1 MSQINPLMHRF
12 LLLLFLVIQTV
23 TVSAQTVAAKLAAAF
38 KNFEKDTLYQN
49 AAVSLFVIEAA
60 TGKVVFDKNSRMGL
74 APASTQKIIT
84 SVSAY
89 ELLGQ
94 DYKFI
99 TDIGYQGTITNGVLK
114 GNLIVNGSGDPT
126 LGSWRWEATK
136 PDNVLNEWAKK
147 IKAAGIQKIDGSVL
161 ANTGNFTYQAIPD
174 GWIWQDIGNYYGAG
188 AYAINW
194 KENQFDLQLTSGN
207 AIGDAVVVKKEGE
220 PVDYHNE
227 LSAAAKGTGDNAYL
241 YFDGSISGT
250 IPVSEKN
257 FKISAAETNPVGALL
272 TDFTLRLKAAGID
285 SKPSGAV
292 AAYERAKTHG
302 AITANEGIKP
312 LLQQVSPAM
321 DSIIYWFNKKSINL
335 YGEALVKAIALQNN
349 KPAATNEGVKLIRD
363 FWKQKGISSGE
374 LNMEDG
380 SGLSPLNRVT
390 THAQVEI
397 LKYARTQTWFPAFYD
412 ALPEYNGMK
421 MKSGTISGV
430 KGFCG
435 YHKAKD
441 GKEYIYSFLVN
452 NYQGSASGLVQKMY
466 KVLNELK

>member
-1 MSQINPLMHRF
+1 MHKF
-12 LLLLFLVIQTV
+12 WVLLFFVIKVGSINAQTV
-23 TVSAQTVAAKLAAAF
+23 TAKLTTAF
-38 KNFEKDTLYQN
+38 NVFEKDTLYKN
-49 AAVSLFVIEAA
+49 AAISLYVIDAA
-60 TGKVVFDKNSRMGL
+60 TGKVIFDKNAQMGL

-94 DYKFI
+94 AYQFV
-99 TDIGYQGTITNGVLK
+99 TNIGYEGTITNGILK
-114 GNLIVNGSGDPT
+114 GNLIVSGTGDPT
-126 LGSWRWEATK
+126 LGSWRWNGTK
-136 PDNVLNEWAKK
+136 PETLLNDWAKK
-147 IKAAGIQKIDGSVL
+147 IKAAGIKKVEGSVV
-161 ANTGNFTYQAIPD
+161 ANAGAFPYQAIPD

-194 KENQFDLQLTSGN
+194 KENQFDLSLTSGS
-207 AIGDAVVVKKEGE
+207 AVGDAVLVKKEEE
-220 PVDYHNE
+220 PVDYYNE
-227 LSAAAKGTGDNAYL
+227 LRAAAKGTGDNAYV

-250 IPVSEKN
+250 IPVGEKN
-257 FKISAAETNPVGALL
+257 YKISVAAINPAGTLL
-272 TDFTLRLKAAGID
+272 SDFAGHLKTAGID
-285 SKPSGAV
+285 NNTV
-292 AAYERAKTHG
+292 ADGYTNDRQKTHRSYPADG
-302 AITANEGIKP
+302 AIKP
-312 LLQQVSPAM
+312 LIQQVSPSM

-335 YGEALVKAIALQNN
+335 YGEALVKAIALKSN
-349 KPAATNEGVKLIRD
+349 KTAATDEGVKLIKE
-363 FWKQKGISSGE
+363 FWKQKGITTGE
-374 LNMEDG
+374 LNMQDG

-397 LKYARTQTWFPAFYD
+397 LKYAKTKAWFPAFYD

-441 GKEYIYSFLVN
+441 GKEYIYAFLVN

>member
-1 MSQINPLMHRF
+1 MHRF
-12 LLLLFLVIQTV
+12 LLLLFLIIQTV
-23 TVSAQTVAAKLAAAF
+23 GVPAQTVGAKIAAAF
-38 KNFEKDTLYQN
+38 NNFEKDTLYQN
-49 AAVSLFVIEAA
+49 ASVSLYVIEAA
-60 TGKVVFDKNSRMGL
+60 TGKLVFDKNSRMGL

-99 TDIGYQGTITNGVLK
+99 TNIGYTGAIANGVLK
-114 GNLIVNGSGDPT
+114 GDLIVSGSGDPT
-126 LGSWRWEATK
+126 LGSWRWESTK
-136 PDNVLNEWAKK
+136 PDNVLDEWIKK
-147 IKAAGIQKIDGSVL
+147 LKATGIQKIDGRLQV
-161 ANTGNFTYQAIPD
+161 NTGSFVYQAIPD
-174 GWIWQDIGNYYGAG
+174 GWIWQDIGNYYGTG
-188 AYAINW
+188 AYALNW

-207 AIGDAVVVKKEGE
+207 AVGDAVLVKKDGA

-227 LSAAAKGTGDNAYL
+227 LRAAAKGTGDNAYL

-250 IPVSEKN
+250 IPAGEKN
-257 FKISAAETNPVGALL
+257 FTISAADTNPAATLL
-272 TDFTLRLKAAGID
+272 TDLDLRLKASGMVNKTELTD
-285 SKPSGAV
+285 GHDRSKS
-292 AAYERAKTHG
+292 HG
-302 AITANEGIKP
+302 ANAAGVIIKP
-312 LLQQVSPAM
+312 VVQQVSPVM

-335 YGEALVKAIALQNN
+335 YGEALIKAIALQNN
-349 KPAATNEGVKLIRD
+349 KPAATDEGVKLVRD
-363 FWKQKGISSGE
+363 FWKQQGIGSGE
-374 LNMEDG
+374 LNMKDG

-397 LKYARTQTWFPAFYD
+397 LKYARGKSWFPAFYD

>member
-1 MSQINPLMHRF
+1 MHRF
-12 LLLLFLVIQTV
+12 LLLLFLIIQTV
-23 TVSAQTVAAKLAAAF
+23 GVSAQTVGAKIAAAF
-38 KNFEKDTLYQN
+38 NNFEKDTLYQN
-49 AAVSLFVIEAA
+49 ASVSLYVIEAA
-60 TGKVVFDKNSRMGL
+60 TGKLVFDKNSRMGL

-99 TDIGYQGTITNGVLK
+99 TNIGYTGAIANDVLK
-114 GNLIVNGSGDPT
+114 GDLIVSGSGDPT
-126 LGSWRWEATK
+126 LGSWRWESTK
-136 PDNVLNEWAKK
+136 PDNILGEWIKK
-147 IKAAGIQKIDGSVL
+147 LKAAGIQKIDGRLQV
-161 ANTGNFTYQAIPD
+161 NTGSFVYQAIPD
-174 GWIWQDIGNYYGAG
+174 GWIWQDIGNYYGTG
-188 AYAINW
+188 AYALNW

-207 AIGDAVVVKKEGE
+207 AVGDAVLVKKDGA

-227 LSAAAKGTGDNAYL
+227 LRAAAKGTGDNAYL

-250 IPVSEKN
+250 IPAGEKN
-257 FKISAAETNPVGALL
+257 FTISAADTNPAATLL
-272 TDFTLRLKAAGID
+272 TDLDLRLKASGMVNKTELTD
-285 SKPSGAV
+285 SHDRSKS
-292 AAYERAKTHG
+292 HG
-302 AITANEGIKP
+302 ANAAGVIIKP
-312 LLQQVSPAM
+312 VVQQVSPAM

-335 YGEALVKAIALQNN
+335 YGEALIKAIALQNN
-349 KPAATNEGVKLIRD
+349 KPAATDEGVKLVRD
-363 FWKQKGISSGE
+363 FWKQQGIGSGE
-374 LNMEDG
+374 LNMKDG

-397 LKYARTQTWFPAFYD
+397 LKYARSKSWFPAFYD